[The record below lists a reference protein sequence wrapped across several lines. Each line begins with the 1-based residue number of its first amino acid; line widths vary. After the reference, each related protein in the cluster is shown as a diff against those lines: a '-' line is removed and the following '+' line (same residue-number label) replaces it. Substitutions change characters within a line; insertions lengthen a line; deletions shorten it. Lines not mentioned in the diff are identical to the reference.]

1 MFYVDSS
8 FTSVSKL
15 SPEDD
20 DDGLLPGSSGFQQQ
34 LTHSLTPN
42 ERTHTRSKS
51 VRGLHD
57 LAGKTM
63 NLLFK
68 SPINQSAEILFWQS
82 HIREEDPLVSQS
94 VSRQKKWRELTSG
107 HKSVKFCML
116 DDMIPGM
123 YSMRN
128 TYSTC
133 ISTCRNFIYT
143 RLLCVYRSQVSAHRH
158 VISSQSI
165 HGSEMSESNRRYVI
179 TTGCCCCRPS
189 PACYTTGGTHGSRE
203 TRCILSST
211 DQFYQQARTDLM

>member
-15 SPEDD
+15 SPED

-82 HIREEDPLVSQS
+82 HIRQEDSLVYKS
-94 VSRQKKWRELTSG
+94 VSRQKKWRDLTIG
-107 HKSVKFCML
+107 LKSF
-116 DDMIPGM
+116 
-123 YSMRN
+123 
-128 TYSTC
+128 
-133 ISTCRNFIYT
+133 
-143 RLLCVYRSQVSAHRH
+143 
-158 VISSQSI
+158 
-165 HGSEMSESNRRYVI
+165 
-179 TTGCCCCRPS
+179 
-189 PACYTTGGTHGSRE
+189 
-203 TRCILSST
+203 
-211 DQFYQQARTDLM
+211 